1 MYLSLKVQLFI
12 YSSIYSFIPST
23 ENSPI
28 KNNLFCLWQV
38 DKGSQRSV
46 SKVFIR
52 DLLFF
57 FSMDLEMQNIHEMD
71 EFIGCICE

>member
-1 MYLSLKVQLFI
+1 MVQLFI

-28 KNNLFCLWQV
+28 ENNLFCLWQV
-38 DKGSQRSV
+38 DKGSQRSA
-46 SKVFIR
+46 SEVFIG

-57 FSMDLEMQNIHEMD
+57 FPIDLEMQNIHEMD
-71 EFIGCICE
+71 EFIGHICE